1 MKTFNFLLVS
11 LLSVLLSAPV
21 MATTPTKDTTTT
33 TKTKRPTIK
42 IVFNGTW
49 KRWIKSVLPSQPPV
63 EAWAD
68 EEAKEVT
75 LQFLEN
81 LGEVE
86 VTLTLT
92 SGKIAYKETVD
103 TATSPSLLIKLDS
116 EETVYTLSV
125 SNEYNCISGEIV
137 FEE

>member
-1 MKTFNFLLVS
+1 MKTFNFLLVA
-11 LLSVLLSAPV
+11 LLSVLFSAPV

-33 TKTKRPTIK
+33 TKTTRPTIK

-125 SNEYNCISGEIV
+125 GNEYNCISGKIV

>member
-86 VTLTLT
+86 ITLAPASGEVIYQTTVNTANT
-92 SGKIAYKETVD
+92 SSV
-103 TATSPSLLIKLDS
+103 LIKLNS
-116 EETVYTLSV
+116 EKSAYTLSV
-125 SNEYNCISGEIV
+125 TNEYNSISGEIIL
-137 FEE
+137 

>member
-1 MKTFNFLLVS
+1 MKTFNFLLVA
-11 LLSVLLSAPV
+11 LLSVLFSAPV

-86 VTLTLT
+86 VTLAPA
-92 SGKIAYKETVD
+92 SGEVIYQETIN
-103 TATSPSLLIKLDS
+103 TAITPSVHIKLDS
-116 EETVYTLSV
+116 EESVYTLSV
-125 SNEYNCISGEIV
+125 SNKYNSISGEIV